1 MAAGSEP
8 GPAAGSESAAGL
20 ENAAGSE
27 CIAGLAAWLAER
39 ASGMEAMLGR
49 FVSIESPTDDPRA
62 TARMGEEA
70 VGELLA
76 GGGGFHAGGGGFL
89 ADAES
94 EAVPAAAVP
103 GMPERGPHRL
113 VRLPGRRADAAPLLL
128 LGHVDT
134 VWAHGTLARLP
145 WRIERGAATGPGVY
159 DMKAGLVQTIWALRA
174 LDAAGRQPSRP
185 LTVLWNTDEEAGSQ
199 ASRALLEREGRRAA
213 AGLVME
219 PSLPGGGVKTS
230 RRGVGLLRVEVT
242 GRAAHAGLDP
252 ERGVNAILELS
263 RLALEAAA
271 LSDPAAG
278 VTVNVG
284 LVRGGT
290 RTNVVPAEASADLD
304 LRMDDPEAGELLL
317 RRLRALRP
325 KHPDARALWSGGV
338 NRPPL
343 TRSGEVLRL
352 YGAARRLAAVLD
364 WALPEGAAGGGSDG
378 NILAGLGV
386 PVLDGLGPLGDGAHA
401 EHERV
406 VVSDLPRR
414 AALLAALLLDL

>member
-1 MAAGSEP
+1 
-8 GPAAGSESAAGL
+8 
-20 ENAAGSE
+20 
-27 CIAGLAAWLAER
+27 
-39 ASGMEAMLGR
+39 MEAMLGR

-76 GGGGFHAGGGGFL
+76 EARGFL
-89 ADAES
+89 AEAEG

-103 GMPERGPHRL
+103 GTPERGPHRL

-174 LDAAGRQPSRP
+174 LDAAGEPPSRP

-199 ASRALLEREGRRAA
+199 ASRDLLEREGRKAA

-271 LSDPAAG
+271 LSDPGAG

-304 LRMDDPEAGELLL
+304 LRMDDPEAGELIL

-352 YGAARRLAAVLD
+352 YRTARRLASVLD

>member
-103 GMPERGPHRL
+103 GLPERGPHRL

>member
-1 MAAGSEP
+1 MAAGSGP
-8 GPAAGSESAAGL
+8 GPAAGSESAAGG
-20 ENAAGSE
+20 ER
-27 CIAGLAAWLAER
+27 IAGLDGWLAER
-39 ASGMEAMLGR
+39 ASEMEAMLGR

-62 TARMGEEA
+62 TARMGEVA
-70 VGELLA
+70 VGELTA
-76 GGGGFHAGGGGFL
+76 EGEGFGGGFL

-94 EAVPAAAVP
+94 ETVPAAAVP
-103 GMPERGPHRL
+103 ETPERGPHRL

-134 VWAHGTLARLP
+134 VWARGTLARLP
-145 WRIERGAATGPGVY
+145 WRIERGVATGPGVY

-174 LDAAGRQPSRP
+174 LDAAGLPPARP

-199 ASRALLEREGRRAA
+199 ASRALLEREGRKAA

-219 PSLPGGGVKTS
+219 PSLPGGGVKTA

-271 LSDPAAG
+271 LSDPAVG

-284 LVRGGT
+284 LIRGGT
-290 RTNVVPAEASADLD
+290 RTNVVPAKASADLD

-317 RRLRALRP
+317 RRLRGLRP
-325 KHPDARALWSGGV
+325 RHPDARALWSGGV

-352 YGAARRLAAVLD
+352 YRAARRLAAVLD
-364 WALPEGAAGGGSDG
+364 WDLPEGAAGGGSDG

-401 EHERV
+401 EHEQV

>member
-8 GPAAGSESAAGL
+8 GP
-20 ENAAGSE
+20 AAGSE

-76 GGGGFHAGGGGFL
+76 AGEGFL
-89 ADAES
+89 AEAES

-103 GMPERGPHRL
+103 GTPGRGPHRL

-290 RTNVVPAEASADLD
+290 RTNVVPAKAAADLD